1 MTAPFPPLPPLPES
15 DSEPAQLLDQLLQ
28 SLFDDFSFW
37 FQRGLVLL
45 ELTPDSLLPASEQQ
59 SLRQKLEEA
68 LQATAGTH
76 LGHGAECHRY
86 RRQLWRLRV
95 RIREPG
101 YGQQGKCD
109 HSKRT
114 GLSPLVEKRRT
125 SGQAAMGE

>member
-45 ELTPDSLLPASEQQ
+45 ELTPDALLPASEQQ

-68 LQATAGTH
+68 LQAIAATRALRAACTTPMAVDMDAMAPWHRLMMRVWNLSSMLRIAGVA
-76 LGHGAECHRY
+76 LPPDSRGDAE
-86 RRQLWRLRV
+86 
-95 RIREPG
+95 P
-101 YGQQGKCD
+101 
-109 HSKRT
+109 
-114 GLSPLVEKRRT
+114 
-125 SGQAAMGE
+125 QA

>member
-1 MTAPFPPLPPLPES
+1 MTAPFPPLPPPPES

-68 LQATAGTH
+68 LQAIAATRALRAACTTPMAVDMDAMAPWHRLMMRVWNLSAMLRIAGVT
-76 LGHGAECHRY
+76 LPPEAR
-86 RRQLWRLRV
+86 
-95 RIREPG
+95 P
-101 YGQQGKCD
+101 KA
-109 HSKRT
+109 
-114 GLSPLVEKRRT
+114 
-125 SGQAAMGE
+125 QA